1 MLKSGTFLSS
11 VNFELSSKQT
21 PKDILLVLVFI
32 LILILIFINLSTF
45 LNSTD
50 MKNLTK
56 IFLTLLTS
64 AFLMIGCND
73 DLVEGMGAPIT
84 QEFILDDFDSFI
96 LDSSID
102 IVLRQGPRQKVF
114 VTAQPNIIDV
124 INTDV
129 INGEWNISYFESVR
143 AGGAVIE
150 ITVPDLRRI
159 VIDGSG
165 DVVGSNYMILD
176 ELEIIIDGSGDVEL
190 FGEINEQFITID
202 GSGDIENFDLVSY
215 ETTINVDGSG
225 DVEVTAEDVLDV
237 IIDGS
242 GDVKFKGRPD
252 IFLTDNGSGELIDF
266 N

>member
-1 MLKSGTFLSS
+1 MLKSAAFLSS
-11 VNFELSSKQT
+11 ESFELSSYQIT
-21 PKDILLVLVFI
+21 RIHFSP
-32 LILILIFINLSTF
+32 F

-50 MKNLTK
+50 MKNPTK
-56 IFLTLLTS
+56 IFLALLIP
-64 AFLMIGCND
+64 AFLLIGCSD
-73 DLVEGMGAPIT
+73 DLVEGMGDPIT
-84 QEFILDDFDSFI
+84 QEFILDDFDGLI
-96 LDSSID
+96 VDSNID
-102 IVLRQGPRQKVF
+102 VILRQGPRQKVF

-143 AGGAVIE
+143 AGGTVIE
-150 ITVPDLRRI
+150 ITLPDIRRI

-165 DVVGSNYMILD
+165 DVVGSNYMELD

-202 GSGDIENFDLVSY
+202 GSGDIENFDLISY

-252 IFLTDNGSGELIDF
+252 IFLTDNGSGDLVDF